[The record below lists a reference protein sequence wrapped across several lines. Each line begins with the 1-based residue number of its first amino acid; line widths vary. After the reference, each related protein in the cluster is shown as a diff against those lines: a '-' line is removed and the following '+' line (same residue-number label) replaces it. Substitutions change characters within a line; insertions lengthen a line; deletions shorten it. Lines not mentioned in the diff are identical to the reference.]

1 MKNKT
6 LNIIG
11 IGILCIWL
19 TLWLLIFMVSDDSKT
34 NFEAINSLFTGL
46 GILGLFFTVFLQY
59 QNNINSTNQ
68 FIYNHLFDTT
78 FKQIEVFNQRIVE
91 FPLKINQNN
100 ITTNV
105 NFTQGIKYFEQL
117 QDDLVNDFIVLNN
130 DNINSIIMFIYESNS
145 FMFNYISKSKLLL
158 TEKENLQKLYSR
170 GLNKGIFGFIEIADL
185 SIEIDKNN
193 LKKEEVGVLN
203 DALKLLYELKVKYT
217 IQIISD
223 LNFNK

>member
-1 MKNKT
+1 
-6 LNIIG
+6 
-11 IGILCIWL
+11 
-19 TLWLLIFMVSDDSKT
+19 
-34 NFEAINSLFTGL
+34 
-46 GILGLFFTVFLQY
+46 
-59 QNNINSTNQ
+59 
-68 FIYNHLFDTT
+68 LFDTT

-217 IQIISD
+217 VQIISD